1 MAFRSLYLMVGRFVM
16 PDDWLGAS
24 VAGLYIDDLY
34 FLTGVGVLWYLV
46 GRSLDRRRARPA
58 FKAPTATGLI
68 ARLLMLAVAGY
79 LLVLG
84 LGWAWNPHFDNPSL
98 VVVPMLTWSLIL
110 MFLAARWLV
119 TAFRSVY
126 RAPGSP

>member
-1 MAFRSLYLMVGRFVM
+1 MAFRVLGLNLGRLGI
-16 PDDWLGAS
+16 PNDWVIAS
-24 VAGLYIDDLY
+24 IAGLYMDDLF

-46 GRSLDRRRARPA
+46 GRSLDRRPARPA

-84 LGWAWNPHFDNPSL
+84 LGWARNPHFDNPSL

-110 MFLAARWLV
+110 MFLSARWLV

-126 RAPGSP
+126 RASGST